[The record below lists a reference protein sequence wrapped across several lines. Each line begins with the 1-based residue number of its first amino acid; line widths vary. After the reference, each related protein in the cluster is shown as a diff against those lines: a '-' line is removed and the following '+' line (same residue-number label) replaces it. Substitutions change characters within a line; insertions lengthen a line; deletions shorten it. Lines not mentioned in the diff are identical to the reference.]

1 VNVLLQPFESS
12 RILAYTAT
20 QQDGKYQLNV
30 NKMGEMKVVFAS
42 LGYSKKEILINLNG
56 QESIEVNAVLF
67 EEEMLL
73 ENVIIEGE
81 RPISIKKDTIIFD
94 ADSFR
99 RGSEVVVEDLL
110 KNLPGVQ
117 VDGDGTIK
125 VGDREIERLMVDG
138 DDLFEKGYKVLSK
151 NMTSD
156 AVDKLKSMISIQVT
170 SYSKAL
176 RRVTGLP

>member
-1 VNVLLQPFESS
+1 M
-12 RILAYTAT
+12 AH
-20 QQDGKYQLNV
+20 
-30 NKMGEMKVVFAS
+30 
-42 LGYSKKEILINLNG
+42 
-56 QESIEVNAVLF
+56 
-67 EEEMLL
+67 
-73 ENVIIEGE
+73 
-81 RPISIKKDTIIFD
+81 
-94 ADSFR
+94 
-99 RGSEVVVEDLL
+99 
-110 KNLPGVQ
+110 
-117 VDGDGTIK
+117 K